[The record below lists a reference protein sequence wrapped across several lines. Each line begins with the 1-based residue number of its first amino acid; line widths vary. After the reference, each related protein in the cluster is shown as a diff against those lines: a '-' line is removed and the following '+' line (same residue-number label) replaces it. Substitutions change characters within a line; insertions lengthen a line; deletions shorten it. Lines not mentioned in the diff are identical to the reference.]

1 MLTLRWRLFVNS
13 LRRPNRGAELG
24 LQALWIILGSMLVLL
39 LCAAFFGAA
48 LTMFQSERAD
58 FLDLLLLALFLIWQ
72 LAPILLEGYSPGLNF
87 REVARYPIAF
97 RTYFLLNL
105 AYGLSDPAAIAC
117 LLWLFSIWLAVFMAR
132 PDLALAAALA
142 FLLFALFNLFCN
154 RIVVG
159 LFERFQSTRKG
170 RERMVLLMLVLLLL
184 PQLLQFAT
192 GAWARGGT
200 FRLPPWLIDAINLV
214 REYFPPGL
222 ATHAFLYAWPA
233 AFSPFAGL
241 LLCAALFLLLLLRQL
256 RSVFQGEIY
265 AETYKVQRELKVY
278 PGLKV
283 PALDEVTSAIV
294 EKELR
299 YVRQN
304 SRLLLQLIYPPIIF
318 LLLAFY
324 GPGRR
329 MSFAGNP
336 AGLLIGLASF
346 LLLSLPNMAYNVFG
360 LDKEGFGRWLL
371 SPMPLRKVFLAKNI
385 THGGILAL
393 LYFVVTLAL
402 AAAAPISLLQ
412 IATVTVGFFAV
423 LIIQLAAGNMVSVHW
438 PKRIDLTQMASRM
451 ASTAAGFTS
460 LLVILPLGAFWAA
473 AGFAAWYWRLPWLPL
488 AIGLAILA
496 AGLKLYSH
504 LLDRAAAYTYAHIEE
519 IAGNLGA

>member
-1 MLTLRWRLFVNS
+1 
-13 LRRPNRGAELG
+13 
-24 LQALWIILGSMLVLL
+24 LQVLWSILGGLLVLL
-39 LCAAFFGAA
+39 LCAAFFGTTFA
-48 LTMFQSERAD
+48 MFQTERAD

-87 REVARYPIAF
+87 REVARYPISL
-97 RTYFLLNL
+97 RVYFLLNL

-117 LLWLFSIWLAVFMAR
+117 LCWLLSIWLAVLMAR
-132 PDLALAAALA
+132 PDLALGAAIA
-142 FLLFALFNLFCN
+142 FLLFALFNLLCN

-170 RERMVLLMLVLLLL
+170 RERMVLLMLLLLLL

-200 FRLPPWLIDAINLV
+200 FHLPPWLIDAINLV

-233 AFSPFAGL
+233 AFTPFAGL
-241 LLCAALFLLLLLRQL
+241 LLCAVLVLFLLLRHLRA
-256 RSVFQGEIY
+256 VFQGEIY
-265 AETYKVQRELKVY
+265 AETYKVQRELKVR
-278 PGLKV
+278 PGLKA
-283 PALDEVTSAIV
+283 PMLDEVTSAIL
-294 EKELR
+294 EKELN

-329 MSFAGNP
+329 MPFAGSP
-336 AGLLIGLASF
+336 AGLLVGLAAF

-360 LDKEGFGRWLL
+360 MDKEGFGRWIL

-393 LYFVVTLAL
+393 LYLVVTLAL
-402 AAAAPISLLQ
+402 LAFAPVSLLQ
-412 IATVTVGFFAV
+412 IATVTAGFSAV
-423 LIIQLAAGNMVSVHW
+423 LVIQLAVGNMVSVHW

-460 LLVILPLGAFWAA
+460 LLVILPLGMLWGVV
-473 AGFAAWYWRLPWLPL
+473 GFAARYWRLPWLPL
-488 AIGLAILA
+488 AVGLVILA
-496 AGLKLYSH
+496 GGLKLYSYF
-504 LLDRAAAYTYAHIEE
+504 LDRAAAYTYEHIEE
-519 IAGNLGA
+519 ISGNLGV

>member
-1 MLTLRWRLFVNS
+1 M
-13 LRRPNRGAELG
+13 RRPNRSAELG
-24 LQALWIILGSMLVLL
+24 LQVLWFILGGLLVLL
-39 LCAAFFGAA
+39 LCAVFFGATFA
-48 LTMFQSERAD
+48 MFQTERAD

-87 REVARYPIAF
+87 REVARYPISF
-97 RTYFLLNL
+97 RVYFLLNL

-117 LLWLFSIWLAVFMAR
+117 LFWLFSIWLAVLMAR
-132 PDLALAAALA
+132 PDLALAAAIA

-170 RERMVLLMLVLLLL
+170 RERMVLLMLLLLLL

-192 GAWARGGT
+192 GAWARGGA
-200 FRLPPWLIDAINLV
+200 FHLPPWLIDAISVV

-222 ATHAFLYAWPA
+222 ATRAFLYAWPA
-233 AFSPFAGL
+233 AFTPFAGL
-241 LLCAALFLLLLLRQL
+241 LLCTALFLFLMLRQL
-256 RSVFQGEIY
+256 RAVFQGEIY
-265 AETYKVQRELKVY
+265 AETYKVQRELRVR

-283 PALDEVTSAIV
+283 PLLDEVTSAIV

-336 AGLLIGLASF
+336 A
-346 LLLSLPNMAYNVFG
+346 
-360 LDKEGFGRWLL
+360 
-371 SPMPLRKVFLAKNI
+371 
-385 THGGILAL
+385 
-393 LYFVVTLAL
+393 
-402 AAAAPISLLQ
+402 
-412 IATVTVGFFAV
+412 
-423 LIIQLAAGNMVSVHW
+423 
-438 PKRIDLTQMASRM
+438 
-451 ASTAAGFTS
+451 
-460 LLVILPLGAFWAA
+460 
-473 AGFAAWYWRLPWLPL
+473 
-488 AIGLAILA
+488 
-496 AGLKLYSH
+496 
-504 LLDRAAAYTYAHIEE
+504 
-519 IAGNLGA
+519 

>member
-1 MLTLRWRLFVNS
+1 LRWRLFANS
-13 LRRPNRGAELG
+13 LRRRNRGAELG
-24 LQALWIILGSMLVLL
+24 LQVVWSILGGMLVLL
-39 LCAAFFGAA
+39 LCAVFFGATYA
-48 LTMFQSERAD
+48 MFQTERAD

-87 REVARYPIAF
+87 REVARYPISL
-97 RTYFLLNL
+97 RVYLLLNL

-117 LLWLFSIWLAVFMAR
+117 LFWLFSIWLAVLMAR
-132 PDLALAAALA
+132 PDLALGAAIA

-170 RERMVLLMLVLLLL
+170 RERMVIMMLLLLLL

-192 GAWARGGT
+192 GAWVRGGA
-200 FRLPPWLIDAINLV
+200 FHLPPWFIDAINLV

-233 AFSPFAGL
+233 AFTPFAGL
-241 LLCAALFLLLLLRQL
+241 LLCAVLLLFLLLRQL
-256 RSVFQGEIY
+256 RAVFQGEIY
-265 AETYKVQRELKVY
+265 AETYKVQRELKVR
-278 PGLKV
+278 PGLKL
-283 PALDEVTSAIV
+283 PMLDDVTSSIV

-304 SRLLLQLIYPPIIF
+304 SRLMLQLIYPPIIF
-318 LLLAFY
+318 LVLAFY
-324 GPGRR
+324 GPGRK
-329 MSFAGNP
+329 MSFATNP
-336 AGLLIGLASF
+336 AGLRIGLALF
-346 LLLSLPNMAYNVFG
+346 LLLTLPNIAYNAFG

-385 THGGILAL
+385 THGGILTF
-393 LYFVVTLAL
+393 LYFVVTLGL
-402 AAAAPISLLQ
+402 AAVAPVSLLQ
-412 IATVTVGFFAV
+412 IVTVTVGFFAV

-451 ASTAAGFTS
+451 ASNAAGFVS
-460 LLVILPLGAFWAA
+460 LGVLLPIAILWGMV
-473 AGFAAWYWRLPWLPL
+473 GFAAQYWQLPWLPL
-488 AIGLAILA
+488 ALGLAILA
-496 AGLKLYSH
+496 GGIKLYSYS
-504 LLDRAAAYTYAHIEE
+504 LDRAAAYTYEHIEE